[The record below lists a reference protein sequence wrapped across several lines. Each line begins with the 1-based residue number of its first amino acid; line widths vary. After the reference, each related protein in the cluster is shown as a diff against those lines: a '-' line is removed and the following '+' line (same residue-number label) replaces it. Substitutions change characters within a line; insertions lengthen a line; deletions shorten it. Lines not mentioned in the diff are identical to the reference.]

1 MDLAFPLL
9 GSYHVCT
16 SWRTWGTEL
25 WLTWLCRWWV
35 HGIGWSEQS
44 VNHDHSWGSPGS
56 RRSSFPSP
64 QPLSSVLQPRSPP
77 LTPRLHC
84 SRSWSRAGPPSAS
97 FLPFL
102 GRKPSWVGGMPDRGG
117 GSVTTLLPKMSQSL
131 CPHPSPGNLGHS
143 GR

>member
-1 MDLAFPLL
+1 MALASPPLWP
-9 GSYHVCT
+9 YHVCT

-25 WLTWLCRWWV
+25 WLARLCRCG
-35 HGIGWSEQS
+35 HGTGCVQQS
-44 VNHDHSWGSPGS
+44 DSMTALGAPLVLLF
-56 RRSSFPSP
+56 SFPSP
-64 QPLSSVLQPRSPP
+64 HPPSSVLQPRSPP

-84 SRSWSRAGPPSAS
+84 PGSWSRAGPPAAS

-102 GRKPSWVGGMPDRGG
+102 GRKPSWVGGTPDRGG

-131 CPHPSPGNLGHS
+131 LCPHPSPGNLGHS